1 VPETYPTAALSLPL
15 SYVLNGYNRWL
26 VNIGIGSPV
35 QAASLVVDTGSA
47 SLYTCAYNAGAS
59 STAVNASKSGFLGY
73 GSGAVNVTF
82 WADNTAVTGRS
93 PVGASASLQYPGFP
107 FVADSGYRAGCVPTV
122 PQTVGGLVGLAPSGG
137 LTGGTGNINSLNTIA
152 GAMCYPAAGNGALT
166 PCNNVPPFFKGLLA
180 ANSLPAM
187 FTLTLN
193 APSTEAFLN
202 LDIGGLHLGGLPNA
216 TQGSG
221 PQFVTTPLM
230 PNLYRTD
237 FVTGS
242 NSFVFW
248 QFNPL
253 SIDLE
258 YADGSSANL
267 CNSTAAGGI
276 GAAGA
281 CVAIADTGYAAVV
294 VNNNASRA
302 TLVSATQQN
311 AALCGMRMW
320 VTLPTSVSD
329 TVGRTISFNLSAS
342 TGANCGQVINNN
354 AYPTTNQGTMFQ
366 GPPTQLLP
374 FLPAN
379 WWVFGQPFLQQ
390 LMTVY
395 DLTAFDGN
403 GGLHFE
409 APSATPAP
417 EETFVVV
424 AVSQSQEAPNAPL
437 GQFPPYGAL
446 TNHQI
451 TVQTASSGAAQNYT
465 IDSGSGLMMLDSGGQ
480 PWCNGQNTQAQY
492 VPTKSMYW
500 RGCLASGQPQCGY
513 DIPNFNVNPEQV
525 VDGQLVAGDNN
536 PFVQDAPC
544 WATQILEPGNGFA
557 SGPVTI
563 DTLYVID
570 AVSGAATSVPQGKIQ
585 TIWYGSNGTKDF
597 DYNNTALDCNLATLP
612 LAQLQCG
619 VALASEAG
627 HERSAGSLPTMM
639 FQNGVVS
646 SDYVAMCQVR
656 MRGFCVLC

>member
-1 VPETYPTAALSLPL
+1 VWGGGCSAAVSRQRGHPLFLIHITTTHLNLQNTGYELNTAGTGCICAANFGSTVASTVTDAPKSFPKSCEPWQAGAKETKSTCKCRKCPKGSSSVGGPVALTRCTTHIEPVTFPTAALSLPL
-15 SYVLNGYNRWL
+15 SYVLNGYNRWF
-26 VNIGIGSPV
+26 VNIGIGSPA
-35 QAASLVVDTGSA
+35 QPAALVVDTGSA
-47 SLYTCAYNAGAS
+47 SLYTCAYNPGVS

-73 GSGAVNVTF
+73 GSGPIDVTF
-82 WADNTAVTGRS
+82 WSDNTAVTGRN
-93 PVGASASLQYPGFP
+93 PVGASATLQYPGFP
-107 FVADSGYRAGCVPTV
+107 FVGDHGFNPNCVANT
-122 PQTVGGLVGLAPSGG
+122 PQTFGGLVGLAPPGG
-137 LTGGTGNINSLNTIA
+137 LTGGTGNINSPNTIA

-193 APSTEAFLN
+193 APSTEPSLN
-202 LDIGGLHLGGLPNA
+202 VDIGGLHLGGVPNT
-216 TQGSG
+216 TQASRK
-221 PQFVTTPLM
+221 QFVTTPLM

-237 FVTGS
+237 FATGN

-294 VNNNASRA
+294 VNNETSRS

-329 TVGRTISFNLSAS
+329 TVGRTIVFILSNS

-366 GPPTQLLP
+366 GPPNQLLP

-390 LMTVY
+390 LMTGY
-395 DLTAFDGN
+395 DFTAFDGN

-409 APSATPAP
+409 APSGDA
-417 EETFVVV
+417 
-424 AVSQSQEAPNAPL
+424 
-437 GQFPPYGAL
+437 GA
-446 TNHQI
+446 
-451 TVQTASSGAAQNYT
+451 
-465 IDSGSGLMMLDSGGQ
+465 
-480 PWCNGQNTQAQY
+480 
-492 VPTKSMYW
+492 
-500 RGCLASGQPQCGY
+500 
-513 DIPNFNVNPEQV
+513 
-525 VDGQLVAGDNN
+525 
-536 PFVQDAPC
+536 
-544 WATQILEPGNGFA
+544 
-557 SGPVTI
+557 
-563 DTLYVID
+563 
-570 AVSGAATSVPQGKIQ
+570 
-585 TIWYGSNGTKDF
+585 
-597 DYNNTALDCNLATLP
+597 
-612 LAQLQCG
+612 
-619 VALASEAG
+619 
-627 HERSAGSLPTMM
+627 
-639 FQNGVVS
+639 
-646 SDYVAMCQVR
+646 
-656 MRGFCVLC
+656 